1 MTDDVRGVRTM
12 AKSNQPRTRSR
23 PRRWVAA
30 AVIVGTGA
38 LGAWGAWS
46 RSGADPERI
55 RQETEADLRAGRYE
69 HAAAALAMLRDLTP
83 RD

>member
-1 MTDDVRGVRTM
+1 MTVVGSGAM
-12 AKSNQPRTRSR
+12 AKSNQPKTRSR

-55 RQETEADLRAGRYE
+55 RQETEADLRRREDARSPLACPRGRV
-69 HAAAALAMLRDLTP
+69 
-83 RD
+83 